1 MSEET
6 KANKEPKN
14 QEELNTAD
22 AKAAGNDNKKSN
34 IFGALKSQFDKSQDQ
49 ETYSLSE
56 YLDACKEDPSMYDNW
71 AARLLKAIGEPEIID
86 TSTCEDQQLR
96 RIHGGKTIAR
106 YPAFKDFFGAEETIQ
121 DIVEHLQS
129 AARGEATRK
138 KILYLLGPVGGGK
151 SSIGDRLKEKMEE
164 NPIYVLRSKL
174 GEQQMSPTFESPL
187 NVFTS
192 SDLKAQATD
201 AYGIP
206 KSAMI
211 AKNPSPWVT
220 QRLKE
225 ANGDFDAAFEVVKVY
240 PSQAYNRGIA
250 KVDPS
255 DEQNQDTSHLL
266 GDKDVDKLGD
276 GLPSSHPDVYEY
288 KGALSVANQGIM
300 EFVEM
305 FKAPLKTL
313 NPLLEATES
322 QTYPTASGHFPFDG
336 LIFAHSN
343 ESEWDRFSKDPTNEA
358 FLDRIRIIKAPYT
371 LSYENEAKIYQKVH
385 NESQAKGNPIAPKTF
400 DTLGLYSA
408 MTRIPP
414 DQNNPSME
422 DLYTRALVLN
432 GEEPSVAKP
441 IEAVALQKKIK
452 QEDPRIGMH
461 GGTVRFGIE
470 TLSATFNSRAKEGEI
485 AADPI
490 LLIETLKIR
499 IDKDDR
505 LTTNEK
511 EYRKDIA
518 SFLLEKHREYAKNI
532 IARAETNMNDTYCQN
547 MFDKYIAKANAYID
561 NTPFRDSNTGHIM
574 SKDELDEDLKR
585 FERAGRISNG
595 KLFRNEVTRF
605 VDKQEKKVGAN
616 KVKWDSHPGMAEAIE
631 QFVRSNMGN
640 MQELGQS
647 DTLVSDE
654 QQERVDKIHGK
665 LAEQGY
671 TAQMTK
677 RLRALAQGGPAL

>member
-6 KANKEPKN
+6 QANKEPEN
-14 QEELNTAD
+14 QEELD
-22 AKAAGNDNKKSN
+22 AAETKTAGNDNKKSG
-34 IFGALKSQFDKSQDQ
+34 IFGALKSQFDKSQTQ
-49 ETYSLSE
+49 EEYTLSE

-71 AARLLKAIGEPEIID
+71 ATRLLKAIGEPEIVD

-106 YPAFKDFFGAEETIQ
+106 YPAFSDFYGAEDTIQ

-138 KILYLLGPVGGGK
+138 KIMYLLGPVGGGK

-164 NPIYVLRSKL
+164 NPIYVLRSKV
-174 GEQQMSPTFESPL
+174 GNKEMSPTFESPL
-187 NVFTS
+187 NLFTS
-192 SDLKAQATD
+192 SDLKGMASEEYD
-201 AYGIP
+201 IP

-220 QRLKE
+220 ERLKE
-225 ANGDFDAAFEVVKVY
+225 ADGDFDAAFDVVKVY
-240 PSQAYNRGIA
+240 PSQAYKRGVA

-343 ESEWDRFSKDPTNEA
+343 ESEWEKFSKDPTNEA
-358 FLDRIRIIKAPYT
+358 FLDRIHIIKAPYT
-371 LSYENEAKIYQKVH
+371 LSYGYEASIYEKVH
-385 NESQAKGNPIAPKTF
+385 NESQAKGNPVAPKTF

-408 MTRIPP
+408 MTRIPQ
-414 DQNNPSME
+414 DKNNPSME

-432 GEEPSVAKP
+432 GEEPDVAKP

-470 TLSATFNSRAKEGEI
+470 TLSATFNSKAKEGEI

-490 LLIETLKIR
+490 LLIDTLKNR

-505 LTTNEK
+505 LTPDEK
-511 EYRKDIA
+511 EYRKNIA
-518 SFLLEKHREYAKNI
+518 DFLLDKHREYAKNI

-547 MFDKYIAKANAYID
+547 IFDKYIAKANAYID
-561 NTPFRDSNTGHIM
+561 NTPFRDSNTGKIM
-574 SKDELDEDLKR
+574 SQDELDEDLKR

-595 KLFRNEVTRF
+595 DLFRAEVTRF

-616 KVKWDSHPGMAEAIE
+616 KVKWDSHPGMGEAIE

-640 MQELGQS
+640 MQELGQY

-654 QQERVDKIHGK
+654 QQERVDKIHERLG
-665 LAEQGY
+665 QDGY
-671 TAQMTK
+671 TEPMVK

>member
-6 KANKEPKN
+6 KANQEPEN
-14 QEELNTAD
+14 TVESQEPE
-22 AKAAGNDNKKSN
+22 AKVPANDTQKSS
-34 IFGALKSQFDKSQDQ
+34 IFGALTTQFERTREQ

-56 YLDACKEDPSMYDNW
+56 YLDKCKEDSSMYDNW
-71 AARLLKAIGEPEIID
+71 AKRLLKAIGEPEVID
-86 TSTCEDQQLR
+86 TSTCDDDRLR

-106 YPAFKDFFGAEETIQ
+106 YPAFKDFFGAEDTIQ

-138 KILYLLGPVGGGK
+138 KIMYLLGPVGGGK

-164 NPIYVLRSKL
+164 NPIYVLRAKKD
-174 GEQQMSPTFESPL
+174 GQISPTFESPL
-187 NVFTS
+187 NLFTG
-192 SDLKAQATD
+192 SDLKAQATE

-211 AKNPSPWVT
+211 AKTASPWVSE
-220 QRLKE
+220 RLAEQDGNFEE
-225 ANGDFDAAFEVVKVY
+225 AFDVVKLY
-240 PSQAYNRGIA
+240 PSQAHKRGIA

-343 ESEWDRFSKDPTNEA
+343 ESEWDKFSKDPTNEA
-358 FLDRIRIIKAPYT
+358 FLDRIHIIKAPYT
-371 LSYENEAKIYQKVH
+371 LSYGYEASIYEKVH
-385 NESQAKGNPIAPKTF
+385 NESQARENPIAPKTF
-400 DTLGLYSA
+400 DTLGLYSV
-408 MTRIPP
+408 MTRIPADHSNP
-414 DQNNPSME
+414 DME
-422 DLYTRALVLN
+422 DLYTKALVLN
-432 GEEPSVAKP
+432 GEEPDVAKP
-441 IEAVALQKKIK
+441 IEAIALQKKIK
-452 QEDPRIGMH
+452 QEDPRVGMH

-470 TLSATFNSRAKEGEI
+470 SLSATFNNRAMEGEI

-490 LLIETLKIR
+490 LLIDTLKKR
-499 IDKDDR
+499 IDQDDR
-505 LTTNEK
+505 LTPDEK
-511 EYRKDIA
+511 AYRKDIA
-518 SFLLEKHREYAKNI
+518 DFLLEKHREYAKNVI
-532 IARAETNMNDTYCQN
+532 SKAEMNINDTYCQN

-561 NTPFRDSNTGHIM
+561 GTPFRDSTTGHVM
-574 SKDELDEDLKR
+574 SKEDLNEDLKR

-595 KLFRNEVTRF
+595 DLFRAEVTRF

-640 MQELGQS
+640 MQELGQY

-654 QQERVDKIHGK
+654 QQQKVDNIHEK
-665 LAEQGY
+665 LADQGY
-671 TAQMTK
+671 TETMAR